1 MNISPIDFYYFPLS
15 APCRAVDMVAGHLD
29 IPLKKKFVN
38 TWQGEQLKSE
48 FLKLNPTHTVPTIN
62 DSGFVLWE
70 SRAIITYLADLYGKD
85 DVFYPSN
92 RRKRAVVDRMLYFDM
107 GSLYRA
113 IIDFQI
119 PIMFRGE
126 EPDAG
131 KERVLLEKLAFLE
144 QFLTDYPYV
153 AGENLTVADLS
164 ILASVTFL
172 EAIDF
177 TLSSF
182 PKIEAW
188 LQRLRKELPYYQE
201 RNQDAIEEGKRMLSE
216 RK

>member
-1 MNISPIDFYYFPLS
+1 MGKVRSTQPLMTVVLS
-15 APCRAVDMVAGHLD
+15 YG
-29 IPLKKKFVN
+29 KGKVN
-38 TWQGEQLKSE
+38 T
-48 FLKLNPTHTVPTIN
+48 TIN